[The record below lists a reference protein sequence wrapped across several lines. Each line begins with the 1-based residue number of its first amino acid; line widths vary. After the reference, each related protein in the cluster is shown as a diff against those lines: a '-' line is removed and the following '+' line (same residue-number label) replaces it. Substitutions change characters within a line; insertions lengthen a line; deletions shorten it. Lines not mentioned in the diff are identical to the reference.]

1 MKTPWATD
9 VALNLS
15 RLMEKTWSPSHGGL
29 DTIFGKLAINSP
41 ETDRQGSSI
50 NKVKRLRRAFDQA
63 DAHGEQAV
71 VNLVKEI
78 IEEMRFKGVFS
89 STDEQTQE
97 LVSALRASLA
107 QAGARLTDEGR
118 LEPLTLGPAI
128 EAGGRETVDRL
139 QSRLR
144 DPLLDPGA
152 ILGTSKDLLEATA
165 KHLLKEHSPEVRAGD
180 MPGVVG
186 QAMRA
191 AGLSTIP
198 GEIDST
204 NDKAVAALRQQVIK
218 TAEAVTSTRN
228 TGGDGH
234 GHLEPTD
241 VSPELA
247 NYIRHLTLA
256 AVAYLLAEAQNT
268 SPRQ

>member
-15 RLMEKTWSPSHGGL
+15 RLMEESWYPSHGGL
-29 DTIFGKLAINSP
+29 DTIFAKLALDSP
-41 ETDRQGSSI
+41 ETDRQGSSV
-50 NKVKRLRRAFDQA
+50 NKVKRLRRAFDQS
-63 DAHGEQAV
+63 DAHGERAV
-71 VNLVKEI
+71 ANLVREI

-89 STDEQTQE
+89 SADEQTQE
-97 LVSALRASLA
+97 VVTALRASLA
-107 QAGARLTDEGR
+107 QAGACLTDAGR
-118 LEPLTLGPAI
+118 LEPLALGPAI

-152 ILGTSKDLLEATA
+152 ILGTSKDLLEAAA
-165 KHLLKEHSPEVRAGD
+165 KHLMKEYSPEVPAGD

-198 GEIDST
+198 NEIDST
-204 NDKAVAALRQQVIK
+204 NARAVATLRQQVIK

-234 GHLEPTD
+234 GHLQPTD

-256 AVAYLLAEAQNT
+256 AVAYLLAEVQHKP
-268 SPRQ
+268 PRQ

>member
-1 MKTPWATD
+1 
-9 VALNLS
+9 
-15 RLMEKTWSPSHGGL
+15 
-29 DTIFGKLAINSP
+29 
-41 ETDRQGSSI
+41 
-50 NKVKRLRRAFDQA
+50 
-63 DAHGEQAV
+63 
-71 VNLVKEI
+71 
-78 IEEMRFKGVFS
+78 
-89 STDEQTQE
+89 
-97 LVSALRASLA
+97 
-107 QAGARLTDEGR
+107 
-118 LEPLTLGPAI
+118 
-128 EAGGRETVDRL
+128 
-139 QSRLR
+139 
-144 DPLLDPGA
+144 
-152 ILGTSKDLLEATA
+152 
-165 KHLLKEHSPEVRAGD
+165 

-204 NDKAVAALRQQVIK
+204 NAKAVAALRQQVIK

-228 TGGDGH
+228 NGGDGH

>member
-15 RLMEKTWSPSHGGL
+15 RLMEKTWYPSRGGL
-29 DTIFGKLAINSP
+29 DAIFGKLAINSP

-50 NKVKRLRRAFDQA
+50 SKVTRLRRAFDQA
-63 DAHGEQAV
+63 DARGEQAV
-71 VNLVKEI
+71 VNLVKEL

-97 LVSALRASLA
+97 LVSALRASLV

-128 EAGGRETVDRL
+128 EAGGRETVNRL

-204 NDKAVAALRQQVIK
+204 NAKAVAALRQQVIK

-247 NYIRHLTLA
+247 DYIRHLTLA
-256 AVAYLLAEAQNT
+256 AVAYLLAEVQHT
-268 SPRQ
+268 PPRQ